1 MSSKNKGRV
10 NKKLVLVCFPGLLL
24 FGRHCCWRIRN
35 VFSCVE
41 QKVVVGGQKKL
52 HVFLSEAIGCFF
64 PFFGQC
70 GSREREPCNVPS
82 PDPPWHICNVPDHPI
97 PGTSHVQCA
106 NTLRS
111 EAHDICYVP
120 SLVPPWHITWSAL
133 ARGSVTPNGAPVV
146 GGGRPPKQCHFHIFP
161 TSTI

>member
-1 MSSKNKGRV
+1 MSPI
-10 NKKLVLVCFPGLLL
+10 C
-24 FGRHCCWRIRN
+24 
-35 VFSCVE
+35 CVE

-82 PDPPWHICNVPDHPI
+82 PYPPWHITYVMCRTI
-97 PGTSHVQCA
+97 LFPGTSHVQCA

-146 GGGRPPKQCHFHIFP
+146 VGGVRQHNVTLHYITLHLPLSVLRANLFRDYSGAKVKINSGKPLLL
-161 TSTI
+161 TN